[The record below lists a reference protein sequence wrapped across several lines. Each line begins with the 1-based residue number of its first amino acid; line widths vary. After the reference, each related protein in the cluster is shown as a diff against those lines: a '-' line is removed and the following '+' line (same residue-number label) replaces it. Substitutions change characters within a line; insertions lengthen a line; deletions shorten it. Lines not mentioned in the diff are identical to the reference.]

1 MANEILKIEDAEQL
15 EITDACVMKVTA
27 GTNGFKGG
35 DSGHGSRT
43 VVILEDEGSVDWGV
57 IVDGVKHSDPRKVTI
72 SLGGDAELR
81 TIIRALKFAANSLS
95 KRAGFDE
102 AKENAENRLAMF
114 NGYIQD
120 LIRLFQDNGNLK
132 GMSEV
137 RSRWGCTGITKQD
150 FFMLGLDKRPKGE
163 TYMSRDYTDKVFDY
177 ITGKT
182 SKRPSFAVNE

>member
-57 IVDGVKHSDPRKVTI
+57 IVDGVKHSAPRKITL

-81 TIIRALKFAANSLS
+81 SIIKALRFAANSLS
-95 KRAGFDE
+95 KKAGFDE
-102 AKENAENRLAMF
+102 AKENAEMRLEQF
-114 NGYIQD
+114 NGYLSD
-120 LIRLFQDNGNLK
+120 LLELYHRKGDLR

-137 RSRWGCTGITKQD
+137 RTRWGCTGITKQQ
-150 FFMLGLDKRPKGE
+150 FFELGMNKFPIGQYLPRE
-163 TYMSRDYTDKVFDY
+163 YTDNVFNY
-177 ITGKT
+177 ITGKYPV
-182 SKRPSFAVNE
+182 KPVLYIKK